1 VKSLIRPVIA
11 FIALSLPLTSF
22 ASFISG
28 DVTGGGSVSGSV
40 TSSNAWV
47 QSNPVDGAEV
57 NFWTLT
63 AQAGDLLSIAV
74 TSQQIE
80 FGFSIYQGL
89 VQQLDLLVPGFANDA
104 SFGSNIFVA
113 GTPSF
118 GAAGTSL
125 LNIALPFSGLYT
137 IAVGGEGFS
146 FEPSFD
152 YDMDVSVTS
161 VPLPGTFWLM
171 GPALIGLAVARRRRA
186 AMPAAEALP
195 A

>member
-11 FIALSLPLTSF
+11 LIALSLPLTSF

-47 QSNPVDGAEV
+47 QSNPVDGSEV

-74 TSQQIE
+74 ISQQIE
-80 FGFSIYQGL
+80 FGFSVYQGL

-118 GAAGTSL
+118 GAVGTSL
-125 LNIALPFSGLYT
+125 LNIALPFSGMYT

-146 FEPSFD
+146 FDPRFD

-186 AMPAAEALP
+186 VSPAVDALP